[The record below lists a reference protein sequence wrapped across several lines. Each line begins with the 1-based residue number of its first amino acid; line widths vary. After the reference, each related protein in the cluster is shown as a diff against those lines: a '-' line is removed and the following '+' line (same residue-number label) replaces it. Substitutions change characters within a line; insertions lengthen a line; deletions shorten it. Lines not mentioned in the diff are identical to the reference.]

1 MDVSGLVE
9 TASIGRITAVPA
21 SVLEDCRRYCTL
33 VVASLTDHVGL
44 PLGRFPGTLELE
56 ARKDGL
62 HGSVDPPRSREDI
75 REAVERGDL
84 KAASWRMVVARDE
97 WRGDVRHVLEIAQ
110 LRDVSIVTR
119 PAY

>member
-1 MDVSGLVE
+1 M
-9 TASIGRITAVPA
+9 
-21 SVLEDCRRYCTL
+21 
-33 VVASLTDHVGL
+33 VASLTDHVGL